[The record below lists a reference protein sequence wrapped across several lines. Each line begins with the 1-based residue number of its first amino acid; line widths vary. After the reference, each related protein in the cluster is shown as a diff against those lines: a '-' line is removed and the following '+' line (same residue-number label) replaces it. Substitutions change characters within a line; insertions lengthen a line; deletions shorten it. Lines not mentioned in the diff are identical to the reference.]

1 MNVVPGT
8 LDVLFVVA
16 AGHHV
21 GEGGAGDVG
30 EVGDA
35 GVLPGVEDLLRLRHY
50 VTTTTGRHILNYK
63 ASKLEMFL
71 KE

>member
-1 MNVVPGT
+1 MNVVPGAP
-8 LDVLFVVA
+8 DVLFIVA

-50 VTTTTGRHILNYK
+50 VTTTTGPSHLNYK
-63 ASKLEMFL
+63 ASKFEMFL
-71 KE
+71 

>member
-1 MNVVPGT
+1 MFVVPGAP
-8 LDVLFVVA
+8 DVLFIVA

-30 EVGDA
+30 EVGYA

-50 VTTTTGRHILNYK
+50 VTTTTGSSHF
-63 ASKLEMFL
+63 KL
-71 KE
+71 